1 MQKSHFEHNTRH
13 APVLYILQLDIVK
26 HTLKPYM
33 ASVNH
38 NCINEITW
46 LNIVHT
52 LMGNFC
58 LKSDGKNDTT
68 LIEIMGNDACVIV
81 GYHNKVS
88 VFILNM
94 QYFPKW
100 KTLLAMWHNL
110 PEISL
115 HVLSGNNR

>member
-52 LMGNFC
+52 LIGFVSKVMA
-58 LKSDGKNDTT
+58 KTT
-68 LIEIMGNDACVIV
+68 
-81 GYHNKVS
+81 
-88 VFILNM
+88 
-94 QYFPKW
+94 QRRW
-100 KTLLAMWHNL
+100 KTWVMMLVLLFQ
-110 PEISL
+110 
-115 HVLSGNNR
+115 VLAEVKT